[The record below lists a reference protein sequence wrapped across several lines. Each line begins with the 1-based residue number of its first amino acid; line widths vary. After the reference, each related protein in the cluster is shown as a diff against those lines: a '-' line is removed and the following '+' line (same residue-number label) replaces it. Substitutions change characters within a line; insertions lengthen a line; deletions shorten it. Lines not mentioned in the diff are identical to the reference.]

1 MAKVRF
7 TFKKKMMVYL
17 SLNVVIDDGKPI
29 LITNGSSAEVEL
41 GEGVHSIRAYV
52 PYQGND
58 AYMATAQ
65 ITITS
70 DTNYDVVYSV
80 SSMATNGVL
89 TITEIPVSSNG
100 ASNAKVTK
108 TKAHMNTGMI
118 IIFVFCAVMVLSTL
132 AMTFWAM
139 GRY

>member
-7 TFKKKMMVYL
+7 TFKKKMMMYL

-58 AYMATAQ
+58 AYMANAQ

-70 DTNYDVVYSV
+70 DTNYDVVYSI

-89 TITEIPVSSNG
+89 TITEIPVNSNG
-100 ASNAKVTK
+100 VSNAKVTK
-108 TKAHMNTGMI
+108 TKAHLNTGVI
-118 IIFVFCAVMVLSTL
+118 IIFIICIIFLL
-132 AMTFWAM
+132 LNFWILKM
-139 GRY
+139 